1 LWAALDGLDTTA
13 LSDGDC
19 RWLIERLAWV
29 EKVSAAARVR
39 VGAALRS
46 RGDRDT
52 AEWMARQTGQSSA
65 KTRDE
70 LDAREQIEQ
79 CPATKAALDAGLL
92 SQAQAAEIAKTEP
105 EAPGSETD
113 LIDYAKKHSLGG
125 LKNEARKRRQ
135 AGKDR
140 EQLHARQVESM
151 YLREWT
157 NDLGM
162 TCLHAELPPDLG
174 VPIVARIRR
183 ETDRIFRQAYR
194 HGRRD
199 SNERYAAEAFVK
211 LMNETSTG
219 GSSKKADVVVVV
231 NLNAYRRGTVA
242 DGEVCHIIDGGPI
255 PVSIARE
262 MAKDGF
268 LKAVLHD
275 GVNIHTVKHFGR
287 HIPATLR
294 TALELGPPPDFDG
307 LQCADDGCDRRH
319 GIEIDHRNP
328 IANGGPTSAS
338 NLNPKCTPSHRT
350 KTEHDRA
357 NGLLG
362 PNKRRGP
369 P

>member
-1 LWAALDGLDTTA
+1 LWAALDALDTTA
-13 LSDGDC
+13 VSDGDC

-29 EKVSAAARVR
+29 EKVSAAARVK
-39 VGAALRS
+39 VASVLRS

-65 KTRDE
+65 RARDE
-70 LDAREQIEQ
+70 LDAREQIEA
-79 CPATKAALDAGLL
+79 CPATRTALDAGLL

-105 EAPGSETD
+105 QAPGSERE
-113 LIDYAKKHSLGG
+113 LIDYAKKHSLAG
-125 LKNEARKRRQ
+125 LKNEARKRRLS
-135 AGKDR
+135 GIDR
-140 EQLHARQVESM
+140 DQLHARQVESM
-151 YLREWT
+151 SLRTWT

-162 TCLHAELPPDLG
+162 TCLHTELPPELG
-174 VPIVARIRR
+174 VPIVTRIRR
-183 ETDRIFRQAYR
+183 ATDRIFREAYR

-199 SNERYAAEAFVK
+199 SNERYAAEAFVE
-211 LMNETSTG
+211 LMNDTSAG
-219 GSSKKADVVVVV
+219 SSSKKADVVVVV
-231 NLNAYRRGTVA
+231 NLNAYRRGSVA
-242 DGEVCHIIDGGPI
+242 DGEVCHIINGGPI

-294 TALELGPPPDFDG
+294 TALDLGAPPEFGG
-307 LQCADDGCDRRH
+307 LECGDDDCDRRH
-319 GIEIDHRNP
+319 GIEIDHLDP
-328 IANGGPTSAS
+328 VANGGATSAT
-338 NLNPKCTPSHRT
+338 NLTPKCTPSHRT